1 MDTIKNYVETMF
13 INLPETPEMM
23 QLKVDILANMEDKF
37 EELIG
42 EGMSENAAIGQ
53 VISEFGNIE
62 EVLEEFNIRDED
74 EQDEL
79 SEEVLPTIDSHEVE
93 KIMTAK
99 RGVGLKVG
107 LGVMACCAG
116 VGILVGSNA
125 NGNQGIGL
133 AGLFLMAAVG
143 VALFI
148 LGGFQNSKYEYLEK
162 PFVMTGGT
170 RREVEKQKQAF
181 EKSFIVSITLGVVLC
196 ILSVIPLIVTAI
208 NEGGEIYEQ
217 RMVTIMFFIA
227 SLGVFLFI
235 YAGVIQGTYTLLLEK
250 GLMKQPTAKELKKSK
265 LASKID
271 AVFWPIVVV
280 IFFIWGFVF
289 DGFGISWIVFPIA
302 AVLSNIWDPD

>member
-13 INLPETPEMM
+13 INLPETPEML
-23 QLKVDILANMEDKF
+23 QLKTDILANMEDKY
-37 EELIG
+37 EELLA

-62 EVLEEFNIRDED
+62 EVLEEFNINDS
-74 EQDEL
+74 QDTVPQEG
-79 SEEVLPTIDSHEVE
+79 LPTIDFHEVE
-93 KIMTAK
+93 KIIAAK

-116 VGILVGSNA
+116 VGILVASNA
-125 NGNQGIGL
+125 NGNQGLGL

-162 PFVMTGGT
+162 SFVMTGGT
-170 RREVEKQKQAF
+170 RREVEKMKQAF

-196 ILSVIPLIVTAI
+196 IISMIPLIVTSI
-208 NEGGEIYEQ
+208 NNGGTPYEE
-217 RMVTIMFFIA
+217 RMLAVMFFIA
-227 SLGVFLFI
+227 SIGVFLFI

-250 GLMKQPTAKELKKSK
+250 GLKKQPTKAELKKSK
-265 LASKID
+265 LADKID
-271 AVFWPIVVV
+271 AVFWPIVLV

-289 DGFGISWIVFPIA
+289 NGFRIAWIVFPIA

>member
-13 INLPETPEMM
+13 INLPETPEML
-23 QLKVDILANMEDKF
+23 QLKTDILANMEDKY
-37 EELIG
+37 EELLA

-62 EVLEEFNIRDED
+62 EVLEEFNINDS
-74 EQDEL
+74 QDKVP
-79 SEEVLPTIDSHEVE
+79 EEGLPTIDSREVE
-93 KIMTAK
+93 KIMAAK

-116 VGILVGSNA
+116 VGVLIASNA
-125 NGNQGIGL
+125 NGNQGLGL

-162 PFVMTGGT
+162 SFVMTGGT
-170 RREVEKQKQAF
+170 RREVEKMKQAF
-181 EKSFIVSITLGVVLC
+181 EKSFIVSITLGVVIC
-196 ILSVIPLIVTAI
+196 IISVIPLIVTSI
-208 NEGGEIYEQ
+208 NNGGTPYEE
-217 RMVTIMFFIA
+217 RMVAVMFFIA
-227 SLGVFLFI
+227 SIGVFLFI

-250 GLMKQPTAKELKKSK
+250 GLKKQPTKAELKKSK
-265 LASKID
+265 LADKID
-271 AVFWPIVVV
+271 AIFWPIVLV

-289 DGFGISWIVFPIA
+289 NGFGIAWIVFPIA